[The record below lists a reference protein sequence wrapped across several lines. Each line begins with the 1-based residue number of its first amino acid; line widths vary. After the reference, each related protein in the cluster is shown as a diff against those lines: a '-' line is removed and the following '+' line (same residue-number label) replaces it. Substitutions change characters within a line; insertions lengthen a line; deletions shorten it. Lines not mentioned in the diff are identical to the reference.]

1 MFERERPDW
10 VLVEGDTNSVL
21 AAALAA
27 NKMGIRVGHVEL
39 PRLHA
44 EYFPVLLM
52 NALLGGL
59 FSSRINLNLREKHAY
74 TYGAHS
80 GFDWRRGAGPF
91 VVSTAVEREVTALAA
106 SEILKEMDAIRTEP
120 VSADELELAA
130 NYLAGVFPIRYET
143 TDAVARALVA
153 MVVYGLPADY
163 FDRYR
168 DLVRAV
174 TRDEVLAAARDHLH
188 PDSLQ
193 LVVVGADAAIRPALE
208 AMRFGPLITYDKNGT
223 RRS

>member
-1 MFERERPDW
+1 
-10 VLVEGDTNSVL
+10 
-21 AAALAA
+21 
-27 NKMGIRVGHVEL
+27 
-39 PRLHA
+39 
-44 EYFPVLLM
+44 M

-74 TYGAHS
+74 TYGASS

-91 VVSTAVEREVTALAA
+91 VVSTAVERDVTALAA
-106 SEILKEMDAIRTEP
+106 SEVLKEMDAIRTEM
-120 VSADELELAA
+120 VSADELELASS
-130 NYLAGVFPIRYET
+130 YLAGVFPIRYET

-153 MVVYGLPADY
+153 MVVYELPPDY

-174 TRDEVLAAARDHLH
+174 GREDVLAAARTHLH
-188 PDSLQ
+188 PETLQ
-193 LVVVGADAAIRPALE
+193 LVVVGAEAAVRPALD
-208 AMRFGPLITYDKNGT
+208 AMRFGPLIVYDKDGK

>member
-1 MFERERPDW
+1 
-10 VLVEGDTNSVL
+10 
-21 AAALAA
+21 
-27 NKMGIRVGHVEL
+27 
-39 PRLHA
+39 
-44 EYFPVLLM
+44 M

-91 VVSTAVEREVTALAA
+91 VISTAVERDVTAAA
-106 SEILKEMDAIRTEP
+106 AAEILKEVDAIRTEA
-120 VSADELELAA
+120 VAADELELAS

-168 DLVRAV
+168 DRVRAV
-174 TRDEVLAAARDHLH
+174 SREEVLAAARRHLH
-188 PDSLQ
+188 PDALQ
-193 LVVVGADAAIRPALE
+193 FVVVGAEDAIRASLD
-208 AMRFGPLITYDKNGT
+208 AMQFGPLIAYDKDGKH
-223 RRS
+223 RS